1 MLGPFWVIFG
11 PFLGHFV
18 AFLDKFPES
27 SIFLAALLGSWD
39 SLLECMVCSLPDCG
53 SASTCQTSVF
63 LLCSIQGETSHCLLL
78 CCLWCTWFYIDT
90 TALVSVVHSVR
101 LWHIHIKESYLINPI
116 YSSFSLVAHT
126 WTYWMVSNSMMVPP
140 CPWVQPSSSLRE
152 SHSKPSW
159 SQRPPWLWK
168 YFCIGRK
175 YQVFAHTVDPILL
188 SNIELESTK

>member
-1 MLGPFWVIFG
+1 MSGNSRFPWFPGIQASNFPSLP
-11 PFLGHFV
+11 V
-18 AFLDKFPES
+18 AFCNFPS
-27 SIFLAALLGSWD
+27 R
-39 SLLECMVCSLPDCG
+39 SLPVKGECDLQFPFPFPG
-53 SASTCQTSVF
+53 AKKPFPLTPGH
-63 LLCSIQGETSHCLLL
+63 CSCNS
-78 CCLWCTWFYIDT
+78 
-90 TALVSVVHSVR
+90 SVR
-101 LWHIHIKESYLINPI
+101 LGHIHIKESYLINPI

-140 CPWVQPSSSLRE
+140 CPWVQPSSSSRE

-188 SNIELESTK
+188 SNIESTQKNMWKIAPEYELHHFNVHPIKFSLDYI

>member
-1 MLGPFWVIFG
+1 MSNSTSNSYFSWKI
-11 PFLGHFV
+11 
-18 AFLDKFPES
+18 
-27 SIFLAALLGSWD
+27 SIF
-39 SLLECMVCSLPDCG
+39 SLNWQVCSLPDCG

-63 LLCSIQGETSHCLLL
+63 LLCSIQGGTSHCLLL

-90 TALVSVVHSVR
+90 TALVTVVHSVR
-101 LWHIHIKESYLINPI
+101 LGHIHINESYLINPI

-159 SQRPPWLWK
+159 SQHPPWLWNILK
-168 YFCIGRK
+168 
-175 YQVFAHTVDPILL
+175 VFLYWSQISSFRPHCWSDFTF
-188 SNIELESTK
+188 